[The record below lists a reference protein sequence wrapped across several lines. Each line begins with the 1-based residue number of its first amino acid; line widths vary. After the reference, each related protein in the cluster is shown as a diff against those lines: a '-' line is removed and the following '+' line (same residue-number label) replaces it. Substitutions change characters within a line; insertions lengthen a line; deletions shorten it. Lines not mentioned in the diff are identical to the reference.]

1 LDGFWA
7 AATAALVKSAA
18 TLMLGICSVSQIVK
32 SAYAYAWYVVGIRT
46 VVVVDEVEVVGRKTL
61 KVNKVRVAAYG
72 QHKLS

>member
-1 LDGFWA
+1 MDGFWA

-18 TLMLGICSVSQIVK
+18 TLMLGICSVSQIIK
-32 SAYAYAWYVVGIRT
+32 SAYAWYVVGIRT

>member
-1 LDGFWA
+1 
-7 AATAALVKSAA
+7 VKSVA

-32 SAYAYAWYVVGIRT
+32 SAYAWYVVGIRT
-46 VVVVDEVEVVGRKTL
+46 VVVVDEVEFVGRKTL

>member
-18 TLMLGICSVSQIVK
+18 TLMLGICSVSQIIK
-32 SAYAYAWYVVGIRT
+32 SAYAWYVVGIRT